1 MTRRR
6 PDPDEA
12 LVDEI
17 VGLTRQTGLR
27 MRRRM
32 AATGLPFGQTSCL
45 FTLAKTGE
53 IPATRLATEMGIR
66 APTMTG
72 LLDTLEA
79 SELVRRRPS
88 PDDRRVTLLSFT
100 PKGRR
105 LLQRVQR
112 DVYEEWSGLLAEVPA
127 ARKRAWTDTL
137 HEIRSLGQRALHA
150 EARP

>member
-1 MTRRR
+1 MARSRI
-6 PDPDEA
+6 PPDEA

-32 AATGLPFGQTSCL
+32 AATGLPFGQSSCL

-66 APTMTG
+66 GPTMTG
-72 LLDTLEA
+72 LLDTLEE

-105 LLQRVQR
+105 LLQKVQR
-112 DVYEEWSGLLAEVPA
+112 DLYAEWSGLLSDIPV

-137 HEIRSLGQRALHA
+137 HEIRTLGQKSLTM
-150 EARP
+150 EVRP

>member
-1 MTRRR
+1 MPRARIN
-6 PDPDEA
+6 PDEA

-17 VGLTRQTGLR
+17 VGLTRQTGLH

-66 APTMTG
+66 GPTMTG

-79 SELVRRRPS
+79 AELVRRRPS
-88 PDDRRVTLLSFT
+88 PDDRRVSLLSFT

-105 LLQRVQR
+105 LLQKVQR
-112 DVYEEWSGLLAEVPA
+112 DVYDEWTGLLAEIPA
-127 ARKRAWTDTL
+127 ARKRQWTETL
-137 HEIRSLGQRALHA
+137 HEIRILGLKSPSL
-150 EARP
+150 EVRP

>member
-1 MTRRR
+1 MPRSTAN
-6 PDPDEA
+6 PDQA

-32 AATGLPFGQTSCL
+32 AATGLPFGQSACL

-66 APTMTG
+66 GPTMTG
-72 LLDTLEA
+72 LLDTLES

-88 PDDRRVTLLSFT
+88 PEDRRVTLLSFT

-105 LLQRVQR
+105 LLQKVQQGL
-112 DVYEEWSGLLAEVPA
+112 YEEWTGLLADVPR
-127 ARKRAWTDTL
+127 ARKQAWTTTL
-137 HEIRSLGQRALHA
+137 REIRALGQQPPSREGRA
-150 EARP
+150 